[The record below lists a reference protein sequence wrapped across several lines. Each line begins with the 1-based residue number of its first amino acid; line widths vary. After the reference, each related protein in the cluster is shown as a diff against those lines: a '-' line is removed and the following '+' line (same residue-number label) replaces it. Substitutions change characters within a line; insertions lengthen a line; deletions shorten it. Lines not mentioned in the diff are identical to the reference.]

1 MPNTANTIKFSAN
14 TIILGFTGPIAG
26 GCSYISSMIPEITGG
41 NYHYFK
47 LSDIIRRELTAEG
60 IDNPD
65 IKQLQDKGN
74 KLRKQ
79 YGPGC
84 LVKTLFNS
92 ITDGK
97 IKLTAPNII
106 IDGIKNE
113 GEVEL
118 LKSFANAYLFSVHAE
133 RDVRSKRAIE
143 AGIFKDDDAFQAAD
157 RRDEFENSTNGQQV
171 KRCNYLADIIIVNDA
186 HTPSTM
192 ATKHEDFVKDIYRH
206 YIKLIEN
213 NIKGE
218 YSPEI
223 SPSINEMCMTSA
235 YAQSMMSSCLKRK
248 VGSVIID
255 LEDISKTTDGQD
267 KVVKY
272 PCIVSS
278 GFNEVPMGSQK
289 CIFHN
294 DFEKC
299 YRDHL
304 QEEHAEKI
312 KFCPSCGEGLNV
324 KTTCPTCKKIY
335 NRYVK
340 FCPTCRKEIKWAYRC
355 PKCEIK
361 VFEEHLPGDKKSPGK
376 LLDMCRS
383 LHAEEMAIL
392 MLAKRSGNQNKNLV
406 LYVTTQPCNL
416 CANKIVSAGIK
427 KVVYAEPYTMKEAAE
442 TLTNGDVKLERFEGV
457 KSTAFFKLY
466 H

>member
-1 MPNTANTIKFSAN
+1 
-14 TIILGFTGPIAG
+14 
-26 GCSYISSMIPEITGG
+26 MIPEISGG
-41 NYHYFK
+41 KYHYFK
-47 LSDIIRRELTAEG
+47 LSDIIRGELAGEG
-60 IDNPD
+60 LDNPD
-65 IKQLQDKGN
+65 IAQLQDRGDE
-74 KLRKQ
+74 LRKK

-84 LVKTLFNS
+84 LIHTLMTS
-92 ITDGK
+92 IQNGE
-97 IKLTAPNII
+97 IELTAPNII

-118 LKSFANAYLFSVHAE
+118 LKSFANAYLISVHAD
-133 RDVRSKRAIE
+133 RDVRCRRAITDE
-143 AGIFKDDDAFQAAD
+143 RFKDDDSFQAAD
-157 RRDEFENSTNGQQV
+157 KRDEVGDSKNGQQV
-171 KRCNYLADIIIVNDA
+171 KRCNYLADIIIVNDEY
-186 HTPSTM
+186 TPATM
-192 ATKHEDFVKDIYRH
+192 PAKHEDFVRDIYRR

-213 NIKGE
+213 NTNGE

-248 VGSVIID
+248 VGSVIIG
-255 LEDISKTTDGQD
+255 LEGISEPTSDQD
-267 KVVKY
+267 KVVTSPY
-272 PCIVSS
+272 IVSS

-289 CIFHN
+289 CIFHD
-294 DFEKC
+294 DFQKC

-304 QEEHAEKI
+304 QEEHAAKI
-312 KFCPSCGEGLNV
+312 KFCPSCGEGLDV
-324 KTTCPTCKKIY
+324 KITCPSCTKVY
-335 NRYVK
+335 DHYVK
-340 FCPTCRKEIKWAYRC
+340 FCPTCKKTIKGAYRC
-355 PKCEIK
+355 PSCDIK

-392 MLAKRSGNQNKNLV
+392 RLAKGGGNPNKNLV
-406 LYVTTQPCNL
+406 LYATTQPCNL
-416 CANKIVSAGIK
+416 CANKIVSAGIR

-442 TLTNGDVKLERFEGV
+442 ILTNGHVELERFEGV